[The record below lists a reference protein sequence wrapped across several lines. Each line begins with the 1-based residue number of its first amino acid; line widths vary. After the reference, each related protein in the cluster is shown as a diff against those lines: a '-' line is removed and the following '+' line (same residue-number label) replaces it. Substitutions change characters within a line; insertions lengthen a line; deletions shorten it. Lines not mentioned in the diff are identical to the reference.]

1 MVVVRVPNTESAPPH
16 QTKSALRLLVVLAD
30 NWDLLSWRDIP
41 TRRPGHVVF
50 KSEVVPDVTLL
61 GAEAITAAH
70 RKSV

>member
-16 QTKSALRLLVVLAD
+16 QTKSALGSLVVLAD